1 MNYKSKLSHT
11 GKLLFNQ
18 LYNDEIKKP
27 NRGCIKNLIHKLF
40 TSNYDLELERLEQA
54 MYGSSLKLYESIFN
68 HITIK
73 ECNKRA
79 IYNIMILIL
88 TNGETT
94 LTYQL
99 VKYNLGFYLNLAVKA
114 MKNQD
119 HQTAIL
125 IKAAFESKHIN
136 TINIKYNKSMKK
148 NLKLLTDTY
157 GFYTEQYIPHL
168 ITAVKK
174 FRHKY
179 YIPST
184 FALDMVLNREF
195 VKNKKYTV
203 STDIN
208 TSVNYKFFEIC
219 SEKHYQY
226 KNTEFKLCPIYTEN
240 PLSLSITRIFVNK
253 NIQDRDKQI
262 DQIISKFSYLIKHQI
277 NIGKI
282 DK

>member
-1 MNYKSKLSHT
+1 
-11 GKLLFNQ
+11 
-18 LYNDEIKKP
+18 
-27 NRGCIKNLIHKLF
+27 
-40 TSNYDLELERLEQA
+40 
-54 MYGSSLKLYESIFN
+54 
-68 HITIK
+68 
-73 ECNKRA
+73 
-79 IYNIMILIL
+79 
-88 TNGETT
+88 
-94 LTYQL
+94 
-99 VKYNLGFYLNLAVKA
+99 
-114 MKNQD
+114 
-119 HQTAIL
+119 
-125 IKAAFESKHIN
+125 
-136 TINIKYNKSMKK
+136 
-148 NLKLLTDTY
+148 
-157 GFYTEQYIPHL
+157 
-168 ITAVKK
+168 
-174 FRHKY
+174 
-179 YIPST
+179 
-184 FALDMVLNREF
+184 MVLNREF